1 MTAMMIESI
10 MGEAG
15 DTFRVAADDT
25 SNALVADDGLT
36 MLGTAP
42 STRGGQ
48 RVVQS
53 ILITCESN
61 PIRIAFSI
69 AAVQTGSAE
78 VGHEL
83 AIGASIFISNSKNI
97 RSLRYINKTNGS
109 NGVMQITPFY
119 ANN

>member
-1 MTAMMIESI
+1 VTQLIESI

-25 SNALVADDGLT
+25 SNSLVDDGGLV

-42 STRGGQ
+42 TSRGGQ
-48 RVVQS
+48 RVVQAV
-53 ILITCESN
+53 LITCESN
-61 PIRIAFSI
+61 PIRIAFSTD
-69 AAVQTGSAE
+69 ADQTGSAE

-83 AIGASIFISNSKNI
+83 AVGASILVSNPKNI

-119 ANN
+119 VNN

>member
-1 MTAMMIESI
+1 MIQMIETI

-25 SNALVADDGLT
+25 SNALIADGGLVITSTGSDGKVKL
-36 MLGTAP
+36 
-42 STRGGQ
+42 
-48 RVVQS
+48 VQG
-53 ILITCESN
+53 ILITCETN
-61 PIRIAFSI
+61 AVRIAFSTD
-69 AAVQTGSAE
+69 AVQTGGSE

-83 AIGASIFISNSKNI
+83 AVGSSILISNAKNV

-119 ANN
+119 AN